1 MKSKTSDFVKAYR
14 ESAQKERQKSRPE
27 GRKRNTQGTGS
38 GLYRRGEGFADSARH
53 TRDFRPGGPFG
64 TASDDT
70 PKQLKKKARS
80 K

>member
-1 MKSKTSDFVKAYR
+1 MKNKTSDFVKAYR

-38 GLYRRGEGFADSARH
+38 GLSRRGEGF
-53 TRDFRPGGPFG
+53 
-64 TASDDT
+64 TASGDT